1 MSIYCFRCEKS
12 YDYCSSDDEF
22 IICPVCD
29 SRLVVVLG
37 DITMDKIDR
46 IIEKLEVVWY
56 DHADMSLGEILEEM
70 FGLPFS
76 DIPDSEIEK
85 CLDEYIKTF

>member
-1 MSIYCFRCEKS
+1 MTIYCFNCDQYHE
-12 YDYCSSDDEF
+12 YCATDDVF
-22 IICPVCD
+22 VMCPACY
-29 SRLVVVLG
+29 SKLVVVLG
-37 DITMDKIDR
+37 EIYMDRIDR
-46 IIEKLEVVWY
+46 IMEKLEVVWY
-56 DHADMSLGEILEEM
+56 DHQDMSLGEILEDM